1 MQIQIQ
7 DLSMTYPSGKQA
19 LQRLDLDL
27 TSPSLVGLLGPNGAG
42 KSTLMKLLVA
52 ALLPTQGSILVD
64 GRPLD
69 RSQRALKARLGYLPQ
84 SFGLYDELTVYQ
96 FLDYMAALK
105 GLRNSRSAID
115 QVIRAVN
122 LEEKRRARIRT
133 LSGGQRQALTL
144 LMATLQSH
152 RLCWETRSSSS
163 LTSPPWAWTRRSA
176 STSATSFPRQP
187 RTGWCCCPPIS
198 LRMCSRSAASWS
210 LWTRAGSC
218 SPALRKP

>member
-7 DLSMTYPSGKQA
+7 DLYDLSQRTDPSGRSKPVWA
-19 LQRLDLDL
+19 I
-27 TSPSLVGLLGPNGAG
+27 SPSPSACM
-42 KSTLMKLLVA
+42 T
-52 ALLPTQGSILVD
+52 
-64 GRPLD
+64 R
-69 RSQRALKARLGYLPQ
+69 
-84 SFGLYDELTVYQ
+84 LTVYQ

-133 LSGGQRQALTL
+133 LPEASASGWE
-144 LMATLQSH
+144 SH

-176 STSATSFPRQP
+176 STSATSFPQTAQDRLVLLSTHIIEDVQSVCGQLVVMDQG
-187 RTGWCCCPPIS
+187 RVLFTGTPE
-198 LRMCSRSAASWS
+198 A
-210 LWTRAGSC
+210 
-218 SPALRKP
+218 